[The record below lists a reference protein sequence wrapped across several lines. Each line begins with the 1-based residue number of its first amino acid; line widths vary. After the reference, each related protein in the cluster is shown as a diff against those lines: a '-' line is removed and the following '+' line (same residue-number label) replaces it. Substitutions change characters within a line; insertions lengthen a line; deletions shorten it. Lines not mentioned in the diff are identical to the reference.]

1 MPRIVVNGKEHGDGS
16 AFRTWGD
23 LLEFLDRDLSPKGEV
38 VTEARLN
45 GVEQPTFREPAVT
58 RLALAD
64 IDLVEVEAARPSALA
79 ARSLGEAVV
88 ALSTLQDA
96 TRQIAHAFRGNDLA
110 SANQG
115 LSGLADGLRMLAA
128 LVGAVSLGLR
138 MDVHDLPDEQSVNST
153 IVDLGMHVEALITA
167 QRNQD
172 WVALADTLQYD
183 VEPALEKWRP
193 VLDSLLESVA
203 GDSRRPH

>member
-1 MPRIVVNGKEHGDGS
+1 MPRIVVNGKEHGDSS

-23 LLEFLDRDLSPKGEV
+23 LLEFLDGDLSPRGEV

-58 RLALAD
+58 QLALAD

-96 TRQIAHAFRGNDLA
+96 SRQIAAAFRGNDLKT
-110 SANQG
+110 ANGG
-115 LSGLADGLRMLAA
+115 LVDLADGLRMLAA

-153 IVDLGMHVEALITA
+153 IAELGMHIETLINA

-172 WVALADTLQYD
+172 WVAVADILQYD
-183 VEPALEKWRP
+183 VEPALDKWRP

-203 GDSRRPH
+203 SDSRPPH